1 MKKFKLAIVGSGALS
16 SIIGKFVAQV
26 LSEDYEILGV
36 LSREVENAK
45 KLAIEI
51 DCKTYNTISEVI
63 YDKPD
68 YVIEAANSEVFKEI
82 GVEVLAHGI
91 HIIPLSVGAL
101 ADQDFYDAVKKAAV
115 ENGSRIYIPAG
126 AVGGFDV
133 LRASLLMEE
142 VEVSITTEKAPNSLN
157 GAPFL
162 KGRIL
167 SEDQEEEIFSGTAE
181 EAIEH
186 FPENVNVAVATALA
200 TNGVQNTK
208 VVVHS
213 VPGFE
218 TNRHAIKLTG
228 ETVNVDI
235 VIETKPSEENPK
247 SSSLAA
253 YSVISLLKDLASPF
267 VF

>member
-16 SIIGKFVAQV
+16 SIIGKFVTQV

-51 DCKTYNTISEVI
+51 DCKAYNTISEVI

-115 ENGSRIYIPAG
+115 ENGRRIYIPAG

-218 TNRHAIKLTG
+218 TNRHTIKLTG

-235 VIETKPSEENPK
+235 VIETKPSKENPK
-247 SSSLAA
+247 
-253 YSVISLLKDLASPF
+253 
-267 VF
+267 